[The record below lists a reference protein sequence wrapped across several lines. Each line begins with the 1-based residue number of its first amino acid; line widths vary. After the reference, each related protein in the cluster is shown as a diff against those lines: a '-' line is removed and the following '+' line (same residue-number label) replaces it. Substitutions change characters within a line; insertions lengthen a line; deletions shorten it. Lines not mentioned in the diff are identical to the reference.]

1 MDKNLQ
7 SYLRNLRKLTHN
19 KMKSLVDTLNESM
32 QLNESKEK
40 MIRITPGDLEHAD
53 DTIKSIEDLASKN
66 SIYTE
71 NVDGG
76 IKIKCND
83 SNRDKLESIQDV
95 LQQYVQKMQ
104 DDDKADQDKVKNL
117 ADQLNKL
124 TAFIDEEDDEDDNDE
139 GE

>member
-1 MDKNLQ
+1 
-7 SYLRNLRKLTHN
+7 
-19 KMKSLVDTLNESM
+19 MKSLVETLNEAM
-32 QLNESKEK
+32 HVNESKEK

-53 DTIKSIEDLASKN
+53 ETIKSIEDLASKN

-71 NVDGG
+71 KVDGG

-104 DDDKADQDKVKNL
+104 DDDKADQSKVEAL
-117 ADQLNKL
+117 AKQLSSL
-124 TAFIDEEDDEDDNDE
+124 TSFIDEEDDDDDEPQDKSDE

>member
-40 MIRITPGDLEHAD
+40 MIRIIPGDLEHAD

-66 SIYTE
+66 GIYTE
-71 NVDGG
+71 KVDGG

>member
-1 MDKNLQ
+1 
-7 SYLRNLRKLTHN
+7 
-19 KMKSLVDTLNESM
+19 MKSLVETLNEAM
-32 QLNESKEK
+32 QVNESKEK

-53 DTIKSIEDLASKN
+53 ETIKSIEDLASKN

-71 NVDGG
+71 KVDGG

-83 SNRDKLESIQDV
+83 SNRDKLDSIQDV

-104 DDDKADQDKVKNL
+104 DDDKADQSKVEAL
-117 ADQLNKL
+117 AKQLSSL
-124 TAFIDEEDDEDDNDE
+124 TSFIDEEDDDDEPEDKGDE